1 MTWKKKRKIQGKYEH
16 YSLSKKLKND
26 GKISEQF
33 EIMLNSLTMEE
44 LIGLKLELAIKAA
57 GGYLFGIPIYKS
69 LKDVA
74 KAALLMYAASA
85 TRSDREAAA
94 LLGIDR
100 MEYSVSI
107 KKYRIINYFEG
118 ERNGNS
124 NNNPDNHHTNSGN
137 NSDRN
142 T

>member
-1 MTWKKKRKIQGKYEH
+1 VTWKKKRKIQGKREH
-16 YSLSKKLKND
+16 YSLSKKLKRD
-26 GKISEQF
+26 GKTSEQF

-44 LIGLKLELAIKAA
+44 LMGLKLELAIKAT
-57 GGYLFGIPIYKS
+57 GGPLFGIPIYKS

-74 KAALLMYAASA
+74 KSALLMYAASA

-107 KKYRIINYFEG
+107 KKYNIITYFEG
-118 ERNGNS
+118 EENGKSTNNGNKS
-124 NNNPDNHHTNSGN
+124 DNS
-137 NSDRN
+137 
-142 T
+142 

>member
-1 MTWKKKRKIQGKYEH
+1 MTWKKKRKIQGKREH
-16 YSLSKKLKND
+16 YSLSKKLKRD

-44 LIGLKLELAIKAA
+44 LMGLKLELAIKAA
-57 GGYLFGIPIYKS
+57 GVPLFGIPIFKS

-74 KAALLMYAASA
+74 KSALLMYAASA

-100 MEYSVSI
+100 MEYKRSI
-107 KKYRIINYFEG
+107 REYNIINYFEG
-118 ERNGNS
+118 ERNGNTNT
-124 NNNPDNHHTNSGN
+124 NN
-137 NSDRN
+137 
-142 T
+142 

>member
-1 MTWKKKRKIQGKYEH
+1 VTWKKKRKIQGRREH
-16 YSLSKKLKND
+16 YSLSKKLKRD

-44 LIGLKLELAIKAA
+44 IMGLKLELAVKAA
-57 GGYLFGIPIYKS
+57 GSPIFGLPIFKS

-100 MEYSVSI
+100 LEYKQSI
-107 KKYRIINYFEG
+107 KKYNIVNYFEG
-118 ERNGNS
+118 E
-124 NNNPDNHHTNSGN
+124 
-137 NSDRN
+137 
-142 T
+142 